1 MTVLKK
7 IKSHSDV
14 INCFKELRFYNTY
27 IKKAKIKP
35 LKIID
40 LLSELPFYEE
50 LNVIKTDR
58 DFREYAMLYRVEIV
72 GKKDPLIHS
81 EASKPSIKILF
92 NDLLDE
98 TKGFKYQ
105 ITGKILLKQCKG
117 TETEF
122 FPVYFYSKT
131 KIVINHRSD
140 LDKSFQ
146 EILCRVDNWINKSSD

>member
-14 INCFKELRFYNTY
+14 INYFKELRFYNTY

-50 LNVIKTDR
+50 LNVIKTDHA
-58 DFREYAMLYRVEIV
+58 FREYAMLHKVEIV

-81 EASKPSIKILF
+81 EASKTSIKILF
-92 NDLLDE
+92 NGLLDE

-117 TETEF
+117 TEIEF
-122 FPVYFYSKT
+122 FPVYFYSRTKT
-131 KIVINHRSD
+131 VIHHRS
-140 LDKSFQ
+140 
-146 EILCRVDNWINKSSD
+146 